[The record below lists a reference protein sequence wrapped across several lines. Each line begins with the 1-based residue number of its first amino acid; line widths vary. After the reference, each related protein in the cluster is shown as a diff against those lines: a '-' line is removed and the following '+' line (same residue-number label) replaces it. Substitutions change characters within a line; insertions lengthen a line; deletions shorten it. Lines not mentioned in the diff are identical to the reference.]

1 MSDMGLPSSEPL
13 PTNISDL
20 PPARQ
25 RHIRRRPR
33 AASLAE
39 RQILLDSLLE
49 LSAPTLNFFLLSLL
63 GSLIIGLSLYFNEPT
78 ILIFGLVASPFL
90 RPVFGLALFP
100 HSHKFSQ
107 WIKCLV
113 SLLIPVFLTFF
124 AGVLAG
130 YLQKEGQTGRLD
142 AIRFSA
148 PYWLDLAAVA
158 LSSFLCVLI
167 LIRQGKLPRKI
178 GIILTYEILFP
189 IAVAGFALPLGYT
202 RLWPDALLIGI
213 CHLVLSIF
221 VAIIA
226 FLILG
231 FSPKHFTGWI
241 LAILPLVLSCAL
253 LIGALSLS
261 GMELPLSFKPIP
273 TSIANNNSTN
283 TPKIMPSMTNSPKVM
298 ASPTASL
305 ITQTKTITPSIT
317 KSPTNTL
324 SPTPSPTPQPTR
336 FSIVVDS
343 INGIVIRESADFQA
357 PVIGYANDGAQ
368 IEVLNQS
375 LSENNYLWYQV
386 ETETGVTG
394 WLLSSLVNTQTPTPT
409 RNN

>member
-1 MSDMGLPSSEPL
+1 MGLPSSETL
-13 PTNISDL
+13 PTDINDL

-39 RQILLDSLLE
+39 RQILLDSLLA
-49 LSAPTLNFFLLSLL
+49 LSAPTLNFFLLSFL
-63 GSLIIGLSLYFNEPT
+63 GSLIIGLSLYFNEPA
-78 ILIFGLVASPFL
+78 ILLLGLVVLPFL

-100 HSHKFSQ
+100 HAHKFSH
-107 WIKCLV
+107 WIKSLV
-113 SLLIPVFLTFF
+113 SLLIPVILTFF

-130 YLQKEGQTGRLD
+130 YLLKEGQTSRLD
-142 AIRFSA
+142 AMRFSA

-158 LSSFLCVLI
+158 LSAFLCVLI
-167 LIRQGKLPRKI
+167 IIRQGKLPRKI

-189 IAVAGFALPLGYT
+189 IAVAGYALPLGFA
-202 RLWPDALLIGI
+202 RLWPHALLIGI

-221 VAIIA
+221 VTIIA

-241 LAILPLVLSCAL
+241 LAILPLVLSFTL

-261 GMELPLSFKPIP
+261 GIELPLSIKPIP
-273 TSIANNNSTN
+273 TSTTINNPTN
-283 TPKIMPSMTNSPKVM
+283 TPKIMPSMTSSPKVM

-305 ITQTKTITPSIT
+305 ITQTKTVTPSIT
-317 KSPTNTL
+317 NSPTNTP

-343 INGIVIRESADFQA
+343 YNGVVIRESADFQA
-357 PVIGYANDGAQ
+357 QVIGYANDGAQ

-375 LSENNYLWYQV
+375 LSENGSLWYQV
-386 ETETGVTG
+386 ETETGVIG
-394 WLLSSLVNTQTPTPT
+394 WLLSSMVNTQTPAPT

>member
-1 MSDMGLPSSEPL
+1 MGLPSSETL
-13 PTNISDL
+13 PTNINDL

-39 RQILLDSLLE
+39 RQILLDSLLA
-49 LSAPTLNFFLLSLL
+49 LSAPTLNFFLLSFF
-63 GSLIIGLSLYFNEPT
+63 GSLIIGLSLYFNEPA
-78 ILIFGLVASPFL
+78 ILLLGLVALPFL

-100 HSHKFSQ
+100 HANKFSH

-124 AGVLAG
+124 AGLLAG

-189 IAVAGFALPLGYT
+189 IAVAGFALPLGYAH
-202 RLWPDALLIGI
+202 LWPDALLIGV

-241 LAILPLVLSCAL
+241 LAILPLVLSFAL
-253 LIGALSLS
+253 LIGALILS
-261 GMELPLSFKPIP
+261 GIELPLSFKPIP
-273 TSIANNNSTN
+273 TSITINNATN
-283 TPKIMPSMTNSPKVM
+283 TPKIMPSMTSSSKVM
-298 ASPTASL
+298 VSPTASL

-317 KSPTNTL
+317 KSPTNTP

-336 FSIVVDS
+336 FLIVVDS

-357 PVIGYANDGAQ
+357 QVIGYANDGAQ

-394 WLLSSLVNTQTPTPT
+394 WLLSSLVKTQTPTPT